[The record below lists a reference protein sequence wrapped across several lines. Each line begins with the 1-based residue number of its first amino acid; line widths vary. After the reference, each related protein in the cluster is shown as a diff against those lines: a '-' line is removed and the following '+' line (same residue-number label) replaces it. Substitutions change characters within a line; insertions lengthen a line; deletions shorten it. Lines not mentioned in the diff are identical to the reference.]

1 MPGKIVYIMSRFP
14 HLPETFILREMIA
27 IEKLGWQIALYP
39 LIFQRQAVIHREA
52 QPWVK
57 RVNRVPWFSWQIL
70 AANLSC
76 AIRRPRLYFS
86 LGWQTVWENRNSLKF
101 LLRAVVL
108 FPRVV
113 WMAGRFQAVGVVH
126 VHAHYATHPAF
137 AAWLIHRLTGI
148 SYSVTVHAHDIFVEK
163 TMLETKLHHA
173 AFIAAIS
180 EYNREYLSS
189 ILGNWVKER
198 THIVRCGI
206 DPGYYHSREN
216 SSNKSGL
223 FEIVSV
229 GSLHPYKGHAFLIEA
244 CALLR
249 DSKIPFRCRI
259 VGGGH
264 LHNLLNGLIREY
276 GLEEKVFLLGPQTQ
290 DEVSRLL
297 KTADCYVQPSV
308 ITGSGKMEGI
318 PVALMEAMASELPVV
333 ATSISGIPELVKDE
347 ETGWLVQ
354 PESALSIANALKSI
368 YAGPAEA
375 RSRAQK
381 GRQLVLN
388 EFELMANARKLS
400 FLFAQFSTSSLSTL
414 SGDKRNITHGN

>member
-39 LIFQRQAVIHREA
+39 LIFQRQPVIHREA
-52 QPWVK
+52 QSWVK

-113 WMAGRFQAVGVVH
+113 WMAGRFQAAGVVH

-180 EYNREYLSS
+180 EYNREYLSKMF
-189 ILGNWVKER
+189 GAWVHER
-198 THIVRCGI
+198 THVVRCGI
-206 DPGYYHSREN
+206 DPDYYHGRESSR
-216 SSNKSGL
+216 SKSEF

-244 CALLR
+244 CALLC
-249 DSKIPFRCRI
+249 DFKIPFRCRI
-259 VGGGH
+259 IGGGH
-264 LHNLLNGLIREY
+264 LYELLNGLIQEY
-276 GLEEKVFLLGPQTQ
+276 GLEEKVFLLGSQTQ
-290 DEVSRLL
+290 VEVSRLL
-297 KTADCYVQPSV
+297 ETADCYVQPSV
-308 ITGSGKMEGI
+308 VTSSGKMEGI
-318 PVALMEAMASELPVV
+318 PVALMEAMASEVPVV
-333 ATSISGIPELVKDE
+333 ATAISGIPELVKDG
-347 ETGWLVQ
+347 ETGWLVA
-354 PESALSIANALKSI
+354 PENASSIANTLNRI
-368 YAGPAEA
+368 YAEPAEA

-381 GRQLVLN
+381 GRQLVIN
-388 EFELMANARKLS
+388 EFELMANAKKLS
-400 FLFAQFSTSSLSTL
+400 SLFAQFSVSSLL
-414 SGDKRNITHGN
+414 IASGDKRNITHGN